1 MQSEK
6 TKLTKNYAIARIVE
20 RFEHAKIRGY
30 SGPTDLAKL
39 LGTI

>member
-6 TKLTKNYAIARIVE
+6 TKIAKNYAIARIEE
-20 RFEHAKIRGY
+20 RFEHARIIDY

-39 LGTI
+39 LETI